1 MKCSTEHG
9 ICLTFQFMKI
19 VDSLRRLCVAHPTP
33 PPFKVLIVNDNT
45 VFLDICIYITY
56 VLKFFKFVEKV
67 F

>member
-1 MKCSTEHG
+1 MSDFSVHENCGFIETSLCCS
-9 ICLTFQFMKI
+9 
-19 VDSLRRLCVAHPTP
+19 SHPS
-33 PPFKVLIVNDNT
+33 PFKVLIVNDNT